1 MFKCVCVFALFGKE
15 REDDE
20 DVGDD
25 DDDANP
31 MIDVS
36 APSAATFFTTLIL
49 GGLKAVATLKGE
61 TQRSSEVNS
70 GQWAVDAAKLPFFPS
85 CTLLPSII
93 FFSVV
98 AADVLSPSTFSTNQ
112 LQELLHCFCG
122 LIRDSKEAG

>member
-1 MFKCVCVFALFGKE
+1 MKRQDQRQKCAPVFKCVCVFALFGKE

-49 GGLKAVATLKGE
+49 GV
-61 TQRSSEVNS
+61 
-70 GQWAVDAAKLPFFPS
+70 
-85 CTLLPSII
+85 
-93 FFSVV
+93 
-98 AADVLSPSTFSTNQ
+98 
-112 LQELLHCFCG
+112 
-122 LIRDSKEAG
+122 